1 MIYSSLLKNGH
12 SNFKLEILEYCELPV
27 LIERE
32 QYYINLFNPE
42 YNILKTAGSL
52 RGFRHSEETK
62 AKMSTDR
69 KGENH
74 PLFGRRHSEDT
85 KDKISKALSGENSP
99 MFGTSLSEETKK
111 KISMAKMGKNY
122 TDKKGEKNPF
132 YGKIHSDETIAK
144 LGGVAIEVLDLETNI
159 ITIYSS
165 TGKAAKAVGV
175 SRPAIS
181 GRIKKTDCFILKG
194 RYQIK
199 KKED

>member
-1 MIYSSLLKNGH
+1 M
-12 SNFKLEILEYCELPV
+12 
-27 LIERE
+27 
-32 QYYINLFNPE
+32 
-42 YNILKTAGSL
+42 
-52 RGFRHSEETK
+52 GFRHSEETK
-62 AKMSTDR
+62 AKMSIDR

-74 PLFGRRHSEDT
+74 PLFGLSHSEET

-99 MFGTSLSEETKK
+99 LFGKSLSEETKK

-122 TDKKGEKNPF
+122 TDKKGANNPMF
-132 YGKIHSDETIAK
+132 GKIHSDETIAK

-159 ITIYSS
+159 TTIYSS

-175 SRPAIS
+175 SRPTIS
-181 GRIKKTDCFILKG
+181 GHINKTNCFVLKG